1 MSTRHGTN
9 DTTRDVQTCHIHALM
24 FVNTMYIDLVVHT
37 NARCRAQQETTR
49 SDITRAPSAGT
60 NLRCER
66 ATDSFAQGVYVYDCS
81 LTLQATGA
89 ARTRS
94 GSTKKS
100 APMLVAL
107 STAVSLGLRWACTQ

>member
-1 MSTRHGTN
+1 MSTTHGTN
-9 DTTRDVQTCHIHALM
+9 DTTHDVQTCHTHVLM
-24 FVNTMYIDLVVHT
+24 FVNNMYIHIVVHT
-37 NARCRAQQETTR
+37 NARCRAQQETAR
-49 SDITRAPSAGT
+49 SDITRAPRAGP

-66 ATDSFAQGVYVYDCS
+66 ATDPIAQGVYVYDCS

-94 GSTKKS
+94 GSTKQF

-107 STAVSLGLRWACTQ
+107 STAVSLGLRWACKQ